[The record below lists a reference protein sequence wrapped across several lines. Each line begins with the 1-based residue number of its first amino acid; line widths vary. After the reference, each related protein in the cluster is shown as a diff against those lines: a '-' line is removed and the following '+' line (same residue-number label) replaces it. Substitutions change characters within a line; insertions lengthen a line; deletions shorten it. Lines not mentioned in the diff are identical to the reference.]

1 MKSCAS
7 SGGAGRLRGEQEG
20 AERGAEGADVTK
32 YVHLVFSDPPAGV
45 TEDEFNEW
53 YDAHVQEI
61 LAVDGWV
68 AATRYRIAPEV
79 GADESGGYRFLSL
92 YELDVPPEQAV
103 ANLAAAGMGN
113 ADTYIEKKGIEM
125 KGDHDDANDP
135 LPLPGWFAAIRFASW
150 NATGTSERIVAPTR
164 SERELTDEKG
174 RP

>member
-1 MKSCAS
+1 M
-7 SGGAGRLRGEQEG
+7 
-20 AERGAEGADVTK
+20 TK

-92 YELDVPPEQAV
+92 YELDIPPEQAV

-113 ADTYIEKKGIEM
+113 ADTYIEM
-125 KGDHDDANDP
+125 KGESDDSQRSAAAARLVRQDP
-135 LPLPGWFAAIRFASW
+135 VRVVERDRDERADRPRPLIG
-150 NATGTSERIVAPTR
+150 GSEIT
-164 SERELTDEKG
+164 KG
-174 RP
+174 HHEHQPVPRLQSQT

>member
-1 MKSCAS
+1 MKSCAR
-7 SGGAGRLRGEQEG
+7 SGVAGRLRGEQEG

-68 AATRYRIAPEV
+68 GATRYRIAPEV

-113 ADTYIEKKGIEM
+113 ADTL
-125 KGDHDDANDP
+125 H
-135 LPLPGWFAAIRFASW
+135 R
-150 NATGTSERIVAPTR
+150 
-164 SERELTDEKG
+164 DEG
-174 RP
+174 RPRRRRRPAAAARLVRRHPVRVVERDRHERAHRPAR

>member
-1 MKSCAS
+1 MKSCAR
-7 SGGAGRLRGEQEG
+7 SGVAGRLRSEQEG
-20 AERGAEGADVTK
+20 ADRRAEGADVTK

-92 YELDVPPEQAV
+92 YELDIPPEQAV

-113 ADTYIEKKGIEM
+113 ADTYIEKKSIEK

-135 LPLPGWFAAIRFASW
+135 LPLPDWFAKIRFSSW
-150 NATGTSERIVAPTR
+150 NATGTSERIVPAR
-164 SERELTDEKG
+164 
-174 RP
+174 

>member
-1 MKSCAS
+1 
-7 SGGAGRLRGEQEG
+7 
-20 AERGAEGADVTK
+20 VTK

-68 AATRYRIAPEV
+68 AATRYRIAAEV

-92 YELDVPPEQAV
+92 YELDVPPEVAV

-113 ADTYIEKKGIEM
+113 ADTYIEMKGIEM
-125 KGDHDDANDP
+125 KGIDMKGIDMKGDDGHAEDA
-135 LPLPGWFAAIRFASW
+135 LPLPDWFAGIRFASW
-150 NATGTSERIVAPTR
+150 NATGTSDRIVPDT
-164 SERELTDEKG
+164 
-174 RP
+174 

>member
-1 MKSCAS
+1 MKSCAP
-7 SGGAGRLRGEQEG
+7 SGVAGRLRSSKCAPSE
-20 AERGAEGADVTK
+20 GAEGADVTK

-79 GADESGGYRFLSL
+79 AADESGGYRYLSL

-113 ADTYIEKKGIEM
+113 ADTYIEM
-125 KGDHDDANDP
+125 KGDSDDPADP
-135 LPLPGWFAAIRFASW
+135 LPLPGWFAGIRFASW
-150 NATGTSERIVAPTR
+150 NATGTSERIV
-164 SERELTDEKG
+164 SLH
-174 RP
+174 